1 MSYIDKHRI
10 QWIIQIQVQINIEV
24 EFYFSVNLIKNT
36 SFVNVELRNNYI
48 ATRLITVY
56 NKR

>member
-1 MSYIDKHRI
+1 MSYIEKHRI
-10 QWIIQIQVQINIEV
+10 QWIIQIQVQINIKV

-36 SFVNVELRNNYI
+36 ASVNVELRNNYI